1 MNICALVLVGACIAM
16 KVKTKTVK
24 IFLKN
29 YTIYGRQWYSTIS
42 LTLYFIR
49 YLVRFKPP
57 PHLCKSHSPFSCCP
71 TVTPKRMIRP
81 PQNVVMKLS

>member
-1 MNICALVLVGACIAM
+1 MVNLVLTM

-42 LTLYFIR
+42 LTL
-49 YLVRFKPP
+49 
-57 PHLCKSHSPFSCCP
+57 S
-71 TVTPKRMIRP
+71 VT
-81 PQNVVMKLS
+81 